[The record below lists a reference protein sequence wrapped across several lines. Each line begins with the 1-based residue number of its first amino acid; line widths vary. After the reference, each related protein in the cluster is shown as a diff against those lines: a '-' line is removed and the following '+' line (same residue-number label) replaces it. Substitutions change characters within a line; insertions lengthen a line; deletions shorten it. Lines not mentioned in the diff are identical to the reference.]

1 MLVLT
6 RKAQEQIRIGDDV
19 VVTILRVKGQ
29 SVRVGIQAPRNIR
42 VLRSELPKD
51 DSLTIEPTLGASA
64 ALSEDEFEDACE
76 PTQPSIK
83 PAAIRPAPRVRM
95 GLLDQ
100 FPKGARLLDDASS
113 QAIYFRVRRTA
124 GPKR

>member
-6 RKAQEQIRIGDDV
+6 RKAQEQIQIGDDV

-51 DSLTIEPTLGASA
+51 ETLAIEPTLGASA
-64 ALSEDEFEDACE
+64 ALSEDEFDDSCE
-76 PTQPSIK
+76 PPQPRPPS
-83 PAAIRPAPRVRM
+83 RPAPRVRM

-100 FPKGARLLDDASS
+100 FPNRARLLDDASS
-113 QAIYFRVRRTA
+113 QAIYFRVRRSA

>member
-6 RKAQEQIRIGDDV
+6 RKAQEQIQIGDDV

-51 DSLTIEPTLGASA
+51 DTLAIEPTLGASA
-64 ALSEDEFEDACE
+64 ALSEDEFDDTCE
-76 PTQPSIK
+76 PPQ
-83 PAAIRPAPRVRM
+83 PAAKPNASRPAARVRM

-100 FPKGARLLDDASS
+100 FPKRAGLLDDASS
-113 QAIYFRVRRTA
+113 QAIYFRVRRSA